1 MIREGMVVL
10 VPFPHAET
18 ASEGTGRLT
27 HSCEGSRSDGS
38 RTGRP
43 PTKGFLMTHPTAS
56 ASTSWQ
62 LLAATTPRVK
72 RHVASLA
79 GLAGATVA
87 GIGDAQAVPYT
98 PTPGVAA
105 AQGIPGFSFVD
116 ASSVTLGSLRPPDS
130 DGTVAWDVDGNGT
143 QNFLLRNSSSDEAFF
158 SCINFSGFNRGQIGF
173 NAGAAAN
180 LSAAASVPANVQTWE
195 VNNFK
200 ATSGGDNKVLSFPTG
215 TPGQL
220 PFRFTNNSSDTFY
233 GWASLTVDLAG
244 EVGQGYVITEA
255 YYQTTPGAGITVGA
269 VPVPEPSSMMLLALG
284 AGGVMAWRARRSV
297 KAETEA

>member
-1 MIREGMVVL
+1 
-10 VPFPHAET
+10 
-18 ASEGTGRLT
+18 
-27 HSCEGSRSDGS
+27 
-38 RTGRP
+38 
-43 PTKGFLMTHPTAS
+43 MTRPTAS

-87 GIGDAQAVPYT
+87 GIGEAQAVPYT

-105 AQGIPGFSFVD
+105 AEGIPGFSFVD
-116 ASSVTLGSLRPPDS
+116 ASSVILGSLRPPDS
-130 DGTVAWDVDGNGT
+130 DGTVAWDVDGDGT
-143 QNFLLRNSSSDEAFF
+143 RDFELFNSSSDEAVF
-158 SCINFSGFNRGQIGF
+158 IGVHGGENGFNV
-173 NAGAAAN
+173 GAAAN
-180 LSAAASVPANVQTWE
+180 LATGKAIPASVSVWNGSFIV
-195 VNNFK
+195 
-200 ATSGGDNKVLSFPTG
+200 TSGGVNKVLSFPTN

-244 EVGQGYVITEA
+244 EDGQGYVITEA

-284 AGGVMAWRARRSV
+284 AGGVLAWRARRSV
-297 KAETEA
+297 KGEHEA

>member
-1 MIREGMVVL
+1 
-10 VPFPHAET
+10 
-18 ASEGTGRLT
+18 
-27 HSCEGSRSDGS
+27 
-38 RTGRP
+38 
-43 PTKGFLMTHPTAS
+43 MTHPTAS

-105 AQGIPGFSFVD
+105 AEGIPGFSFVA

-130 DGTVAWDVDGNGT
+130 DGTVAWDVDGDGT
-143 QNFLLRNSSSDEAFF
+143 RDFELFNSSSDEAYF
-158 SCINFSGFNRGQIGF
+158 IGVNGGRIGF

-180 LSAAASVPANVQTWE
+180 LAAGASVLANVQAWGYS
-195 VNNFK
+195 FL
-200 ATSGGDNKVLSFPTG
+200 ATSGGVKKVLSFDTG

-233 GWASLTVDLAG
+233 GWASLTVDLSG
-244 EVGQGYVITEA
+244 EDGQGYVITEA

-297 KAETEA
+297 KGEHEA